1 MEFWSVFLVAC
12 ALAADAFAVSLCKGF
27 SVKKIEIKHCA
38 IVAVYFGGFQ
48 GGMPLLGYIL
58 GVSLTSFV
66 ASFDHWIAFAL
77 LSFIGLKM
85 IKESFGEH
93 SCGVEGGDFSYKI
106 MLPLAIA
113 TSIDALAVGVS
124 LAVLDTHIFANA
136 LCIGV
141 VTAIFSV
148 IALKIGNRFGLR
160 FASRAELFGGII
172 LVLIGVKILVEHL
185 IEGI

>member
-1 MEFWSVFLVAC
+1 MNGINVG
-12 ALAADAFAVSLCKGF
+12 DIDSLWLFERLKKLDLLRGF
-27 SVKKIEIKHCA
+27 GSWWWEGA
-38 IVAVYFGGFQ
+38 PSFR
-48 GGMPLLGYIL
+48 
-58 GVSLTSFV
+58 VSLTSFV